1 MFVRRSA
8 RRHRVLGVFGNRFV
22 GAPRAVGVMVVPT
35 ARCRTSV
42 ADPLSPTALF
52 GSVLLYGIS
61 VFQGP
66 SSGRRSISGQRF
78 GTLKRAATEWVG
90 GE

>member
-42 ADPLSPTALF
+42 ADPLPPTALF

-66 SSGRRSISGQRF
+66 FVWSQIDQWS
-78 GTLKRAATEWVG
+78 TLWDAEARG
-90 GE
+90 Y